1 MVSPLPKNKPAEV
14 RRVDFDTVQRVLAYF
29 LARLWPDAVG
39 TAVTR
44 KRRRYVEARLREL
57 AAGPHPE
64 LAERTLRDAI
74 DGAKIHPWH
83 READTGF
90 HADRV
95 FRDADTV
102 EQLAKLGRAKRLAE
116 ARLAAGGGAPASAAA
131 TRPRATPAP
140 ALSLEQ
146 MAADLERLFGRA
158 WRKGA

>member
-1 MVSPLPKNKPAEV
+1 
-14 RRVDFDTVQRVLAYF
+14 VDFDTVQRVLAYF
-29 LARLWPDAVG
+29 LARLWPEAVG
-39 TAVTR
+39 APVTR

-64 LAERTLRDAI
+64 LAEQTLRDAV
-74 DGAKIHPWH
+74 DGARLHPWH

-102 EQLAKLGRAKRLAE
+102 EQLAKLGRARRLQE
-116 ARLAAGGGAPASAAA
+116 ARLAAGRGSPAPPVSTRSRADCAPAQG
-131 TRPRATPAP
+131 
-140 ALSLEQ
+140 LSHAQ